1 MASGISTPA
10 ESHNSPHDNALV
22 HNPIHPNHSII
33 QFNSDSND
41 FNNTDLDCTLIH
53 TTFFE
58 SDQVS
63 LPTQLTLLIAFIRSP
78 ILLIY
83 WR

>member
-22 HNPIHPNHSII
+22 YNPIHPNHSII
-33 QFNSDSND
+33 QFNSDGND

-58 SDQVS
+58 SDQAS
-63 LPTQLTLLIAFIRSP
+63 LLLITFIRYP

-83 WR
+83 WH

>member
-10 ESHNSPHDNALV
+10 ESHSSLHDNALV
-22 HNPIHPNHSII
+22 HNPIHPNHRVF

-41 FNNTDLDCTLIH
+41 FNITDLDCTLIH

-58 SDQVS
+58 STK
-63 LPTQLTLLIAFIRSP
+63 LAYPP
-78 ILLIY
+78 N
-83 WR
+83 